1 MLDHMQVSTL
11 VSSLS
16 ALLEHAEFRQGV
28 TFGRG
33 IYYDLEY
40 EGMLTEEQMVTLFE
54 RNLSRR
60 ACKRDERH
68 VQIGEQSLSFLLR
81 LGVVVGVVD
90 EALLASVE

>member
-1 MLDHMQVSTL
+1 MGVGCQAQRRRNAMLDHMQVSTL

-60 ACKRDERH
+60 ACKRDE
-68 VQIGEQSLSFLLR
+68 IGFAR
-81 LGVVVGVVD
+81 RV
-90 EALLASVE
+90 